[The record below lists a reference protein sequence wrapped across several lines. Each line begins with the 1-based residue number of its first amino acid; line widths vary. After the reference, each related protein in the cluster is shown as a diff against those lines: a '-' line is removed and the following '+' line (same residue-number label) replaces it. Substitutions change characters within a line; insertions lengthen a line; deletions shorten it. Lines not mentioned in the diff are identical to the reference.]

1 MPKSSARLEPAGNTI
16 TRNRTFISGKPG
28 TTEASN
34 HWPVVRDDRIA
45 NQHTEAELK
54 LIRDMR
60 RRNPKLERVEL
71 WGAVCA
77 SAVTADVWKVC
88 GAFCGVKDWQRRK
101 KKKKIKEEVQ
111 TQAL

>member
-16 TRNRTFISGKPG
+16 KRNRTFISGKPG

-60 RRNPKLERVEL
+60 RRNPKLGRVEL
-71 WGAVCA
+71 W
-77 SAVTADVWKVC
+77 
-88 GAFCGVKDWQRRK
+88 RRLRK
-101 KKKKIKEEVQ
+101 RGYSRCLESLWRVLRREGLAAKKKIKEEVQ